1 MSIMHCTDVIATSP
15 RLHVVHVVDWM
26 TDLSHLCSSD
36 MNERVI
42 AGVVYYADCHIDVLI
57 PLMLIVFG
65 AIGLVKTVFN
75 CGLFAWK

>member
-26 TDLSHLCSSD
+26 TDLSQLCSSD

-42 AGVVYYADCHIDVLI
+42 AGVVYYADCHIDMLI
-57 PLMLIVFG
+57 PLMLLVLSAAVFTPETQRS
-65 AIGLVKTVFN
+65 L
-75 CGLFAWK
+75 